1 MAPHY
6 NAFSARNLSNI
17 PQGKK
22 LSKVPN
28 NLVLYHRE
36 NFEPPILY
44 LPGEP
49 FVTIR
54 PRSALDVMAIS
65 TDHEGAVAKAAS
77 DTRVQKLKKQALKGT
92 VYIVAYYGVS
102 MALRMVSSVVLSRL
116 FSPEFFG
123 LMTLLTT
130 VLVGLNLFSHL
141 GLGDSVIQSPRGDE
155 PLFLNTA
162 WTLQV
167 IRGGGLW
174 VVTIL
179 LAWPVARFYHEPR
192 MVALFTVLGFGCVI
206 AGFASSSLLNLTR
219 HLGVGK
225 TSLLELLGQFVNFS
239 VTVIWALIDPSL
251 WALVGGRMAAE
262 LVRTAVSHFIMPEL
276 RPRLVLDREC
286 VRSLLHFGKWIL
298 IGTALTF
305 LATQS
310 DRLILGKL
318 ISIEALGVYGIA
330 FNLSDMPRQIIVM
343 FCSRIGYPFIARFAQ
358 QPRQEYRAILLKYR
372 LPILIV
378 GGLGLVL
385 VACTGDQVVLHLYD
399 YRYHEAAWMVG
410 VLALGLWHTMLY
422 STVAPAILALSKAH
436 YNAAANLIYCI
447 SLFTLIPVG
456 FHYFGMLGAVAAVAV
471 GDLPVYF
478 VVQYAAYRERVG
490 TLLQDGL
497 MTIAFVAAVA
507 GALALRAALG
517 FGQPFHGIH

>member
-1 MAPHY
+1 MAMGADGP
-6 NAFSARNLSNI
+6 A
-17 PQGKK
+17 
-22 LSKVPN
+22 
-28 NLVLYHRE
+28 VLTQE
-36 NFEPPILY
+36 A
-44 LPGEP
+44 G
-49 FVTIR
+49 R
-54 PRSALDVMAIS
+54 PRY
-65 TDHEGAVAKAAS
+65 
-77 DTRVQKLKKQALKGT
+77 QKLEKQALKGT
-92 VYIVAYYGVS
+92 LYIIGYYGVS
-102 MALRMVSSVVLSRL
+102 IGLRMVNSVVLSRL

-130 VLVGLNLFSHL
+130 VLVGLNLFSHI

-174 VVTIL
+174 VITIL
-179 LAWPVARFYHEPR
+179 LAWPVTRFYHEPR
-192 MVALFTVLGFGCVI
+192 MLALFPVLGFGCVV
-206 AGFASSSLLNLTR
+206 AGLASTSLLNLAR

-225 TSLLELLGQFVNFS
+225 TSLLELLGQAVNFV
-239 VTVIWALIDPSL
+239 VTVVWALFDPSL

-262 LVRTAVSHFIMPEL
+262 VVRTIISHFIMPEL
-276 RPRLVLDREC
+276 HPRFVLDKEC

-343 FCSRIGYPFIARFAQ
+343 FCSRVGYPFIARFAQ
-358 QPRQEYRAILLKYR
+358 QPRQEYRGIMLKYR
-372 LPILIV
+372 LPVLAV

-385 VACTGDQVVLHLYD
+385 VICVGDKLVLHLYD
-399 YRYHEAAWMVG
+399 HRYHEAAWMVG
-410 VLALGLWHTMLY
+410 VLAAGLWHTMLY
-422 STVAPAILALSKAH
+422 STVGPAILALSKAH
-436 YNAAANLIYCI
+436 YNAAANLVFCI
-447 SLFTLIPVG
+447 SLFVLIPMG
-456 FHYFGMLGAVAAVAV
+456 FHFFGMLGAVAAVAV

-490 TLLQDGL
+490 TLMQDAL
-497 MTIAFVAAVA
+497 MTMAFIVTLA

-517 FGQPFHGIH
+517 FGQPFQGIH